1 MKAEHPHSA
10 KLTKIKKDFIID
22 KNSYPTTVGLRRVL
36 SCLTRSSSMNETA
49 KNEMRNYLSAAGFFV
64 FALSTLLIS
73 TYSLYQTLGVGGS
86 GITCSLLILLFG
98 ILLAVLGKRD
108 LTAITFL
115 MLGSTKLLLE
125 ITGMYLL
132 TSGNTDINNCINII
146 LLISLLILAFILLTA
161 KDKAKY
167 PLAVLV
173 GLQGISS
180 IIGHLMPSEIIGIVI
195 GYSHII
201 LTVIALYYAFA
212 CASERFKLPLSKTLT
227 ADQET
232 DFKKSASAL
241 GYLTIAAS
249 MAVWAFYYIFNASEI
264 VADIIYGLDGIY
276 ALLMILVGILLFTVA
291 KMRFTPVMFL
301 LAGALL
307 AVSSVIGDNFEF
319 ILGILFIV
327 LGIFAVLRTESRIL
341 PGLMFIIYGI
351 SYFIGPVAVGAGIT
365 ALAVIVNGLPAL
377 IALYLA
383 VATFSQKKLPLF

>member
-1 MKAEHPHSA
+1 
-10 KLTKIKKDFIID
+10 
-22 KNSYPTTVGLRRVL
+22 
-36 SCLTRSSSMNETA
+36 MNEIA

-64 FALSTLLIS
+64 FALSTLVVCTSFLLQQNGDVRMVVDI
-73 TYSLYQTLGVGGS
+73 V
-86 GITCSLLILLFG
+86 CSIFLLLFG

-115 MLGSTKLLLE
+115 MFGSIKLLMPTARIIRLE
-125 ITGMYLL
+125 TGGYSEFLFVNAILQICLVLLALILL
-132 TSGNTDINNCINII
+132 TS
-146 LLISLLILAFILLTA
+146 

-167 PLAVLV
+167 QLALIV
-173 GLQGISS
+173 GLQGLFGILGFFS
-180 IIGHLMPSEIIGIVI
+180 PSEILGSVM
-195 GYSHII
+195 GYSHLI
-201 LTVIALYYAFA
+201 LAVLALYLAFA
-212 CASERFKLPLSKTLT
+212 CASERFSLPLGKTLT

-249 MAVWAFYYIFNASEI
+249 MAVWAFFYIFNASDLI
-264 VADIIYGLDGIY
+264 ADIIYALDGVY
-276 ALLMILVGILLFTVA
+276 AILMILVGILLFAVA

-341 PGLMFIIYGI
+341 PGLMFVIYGI
-351 SYFIGPVAVGAGIT
+351 SYFIGPVAIGAGIT
-365 ALAVIVNGLPAL
+365 VLAVIVNGLPAL

>member
-1 MKAEHPHSA
+1 
-10 KLTKIKKDFIID
+10 
-22 KNSYPTTVGLRRVL
+22 
-36 SCLTRSSSMNETA
+36 
-49 KNEMRNYLSAAGFFV
+49 MRNYRSAAGFFV
-64 FALSTLLIS
+64 FALSTLLLCTDVLS
-73 TYSLYQTLGVGGS
+73 RVFEVGGS
-86 GITCSLLILLFG
+86 PTLFSVGVTCSLLILLFG
-98 ILLAVLGKRD
+98 ILLAILGKRD

-125 ITGMYLL
+125 VTGLYLM
-132 TSGNTDINNCINII
+132 TSGNMAELAFINII
-146 LLISLLILAFILLTA
+146 LQISLLILALILLTA

-167 PLAVLV
+167 PLAILV
-173 GLQGISS
+173 GLQGIST
-180 IIGHLMPSEIIGIVI
+180 IVGYLMPSEIIGIVI

-201 LTVIALYYAFA
+201 LAVLALYYALA
-212 CASERFKLPLSKTLT
+212 CASERISLPLGKTLT
-227 ADQET
+227 AEQET

-249 MAVWAFYYIFNASEI
+249 MAVWAFFHLFNASYL
-264 VADIIYGLDGIY
+264 VADIIYALDGVY
-276 ALLMILVGILLFTVA
+276 AILMILIGILLFAVA

-307 AVSSVIGDNFEF
+307 AVSSVIGDSFEF

-341 PGLMFIIYGI
+341 PGLMFVIYGI
-351 SYFIGPVAVGAGIT
+351 SYFISPVAVGAGIT
-365 ALAVIVNGLPAL
+365 VLAVIVNGLPAL

>member
-1 MKAEHPHSA
+1 
-10 KLTKIKKDFIID
+10 
-22 KNSYPTTVGLRRVL
+22 
-36 SCLTRSSSMNETA
+36 MNETA

-125 ITGMYLL
+125 ITGMDLL
-132 TSGNTDINNCINII
+132 TSGNTAELSFINII

-201 LTVIALYYAFA
+201 LAVLALYYALA
-212 CASERFKLPLSKTLT
+212 CASERFILPLGKTLS
-227 ADQET
+227 AEQET

-249 MAVWAFYYIFNASEI
+249 MAVWAFYYIFNSSDL
-264 VADIIYGLDGIY
+264 VADIIYALDGVY
-276 ALLMILVGILLFTVA
+276 AILMILVGILLFAVA

-307 AVSSVIGDNFEF
+307 AVSSVIGDSFEF

-341 PGLMFIIYGI
+341 PGLMFVIYGI
-351 SYFIGPVAVGAGIT
+351 SYFIGPVAIGAGIT
-365 ALAVIVNGLPAL
+365 ILAVIVNGLPAL

>member
-1 MKAEHPHSA
+1 
-10 KLTKIKKDFIID
+10 
-22 KNSYPTTVGLRRVL
+22 
-36 SCLTRSSSMNETA
+36 MNETA

-64 FALSTLLIS
+64 FALSSVIVSAQLLGKGTAGFFQAAQNADIILS
-73 TYSLYQTLGVGGS
+73 V
-86 GITCSLLILLFG
+86 LLLLVG

-108 LTAITFL
+108 LTAISFL
-115 MLGSTKLLLE
+115 MFGSLKL
-125 ITGMYLL
+125 
-132 TSGNTDINNCINII
+132 
-146 LLISLLILAFILLTA
+146 LLISLISPNLTPVLMDEVLFVCVILQSFFLILALILLSS

-167 PLAVLV
+167 PLAILV
-173 GLQGISS
+173 GLQGIST
-180 IIGHLMPSEIIGIVI
+180 IVGYLMPSEIIGIVI

-201 LTVIALYYAFA
+201 LAVLALYYALA
-212 CASERFKLPLSKTLT
+212 CASERFILPLGKTLS
-227 ADQET
+227 AEQET

-249 MAVWAFYYIFNASEI
+249 MAVWAFYYIFNSSDL
-264 VADIIYGLDGIY
+264 VADIIYALDGVY
-276 ALLMILVGILLFTVA
+276 AILMILVGILLFAVA

-307 AVSSVIGDNFEF
+307 AVSSVIGDSFEF

-365 ALAVIVNGLPAL
+365 ILAVIVNGLPAL

>member
-1 MKAEHPHSA
+1 
-10 KLTKIKKDFIID
+10 
-22 KNSYPTTVGLRRVL
+22 
-36 SCLTRSSSMNETA
+36 MNETA

-64 FALSTLLIS
+64 FALSALIEFAQFS
-73 TYSLYQTLGVGGS
+73 GGTIAGFFQTAQ
-86 GITCSLLILLFG
+86 IADILLSVFLLLAG

-108 LTAITFL
+108 LTAISFL
-115 MLGSTKLLLE
+115 MFGSIRLLMILPILTTKISVQQTE
-125 ITGMYLL
+125 VFFV
-132 TSGNTDINNCINII
+132 NVI
-146 LLISLLILAFILLTA
+146 LQSFFLILALVLLTA

-167 PLAVLV
+167 PLAILIGLEGIFNLV
-173 GLQGISS
+173 AYTILSNTS
-180 IIGHLMPSEIIGIVI
+180 AIVI
-195 GYSHII
+195 QYSRIP
-201 LTVIALYYAFA
+201 LAVLLLYFAFA
-212 CASERFKLPLSKTLT
+212 CASERLSLPLGKTLT
-227 ADQET
+227 AEQET

-249 MAVWAFYYIFNASEI
+249 MAVWAFYYLFNASEG
-264 VADIIYGLDGIY
+264 VAQLIYSADGVY
-276 ALLMILVGILLFTVA
+276 AILMILVGILLFAVA
-291 KMRFTPVMFL
+291 RMRFTPVMFL

-307 AVSSVIGDNFEF
+307 AVSSVIGDSFEF

>member
-1 MKAEHPHSA
+1 
-10 KLTKIKKDFIID
+10 
-22 KNSYPTTVGLRRVL
+22 
-36 SCLTRSSSMNETA
+36 MNETA

-64 FALSTLLIS
+64 FALSALIVSTATLSKTVATSIFDA
-73 TYSLYQTLGVGGS
+73 
-86 GITCSLLILLFG
+86 GIACSLLILLFG
-98 ILLAVLGKRD
+98 ILLVVLGKRD

-125 ITGMYLL
+125 ITGTHLL
-132 TSGNTDINNCINII
+132 SSGNMADLSFINVILQIFLII
-146 LLISLLILAFILLTA
+146 LALILLTA

-167 PLAVLV
+167 PLALLI
-173 GLQGISS
+173 GLEGICNLIGNFSS
-180 IIGHLMPSEIIGIVI
+180 VDLRMAIIGN
-195 GYSHII
+195 SHII
-201 LTVIALYYAFA
+201 IAVLVLYLAFA

-249 MAVWAFYYIFNASEI
+249 MAVWAFFYIFNVSDI
-264 VADIIYGLDGIY
+264 VAEIIY
-276 ALLMILVGILLFTVA
+276 ALDGVYAILMILVGILLFAVA

-319 ILGILFIV
+319 IIGILFIV
-327 LGIFAVLRTESRIL
+327 LGLFAVLRTESRIL
-341 PGLMFIIYGI
+341 PGLMFVIYGI
-351 SYFIGPVAVGAGIT
+351 SYFIVPVAAGAGIT
-365 ALAVIVNGLPAL
+365 VLAVIVNGLPAL

>member
-1 MKAEHPHSA
+1 
-10 KLTKIKKDFIID
+10 
-22 KNSYPTTVGLRRVL
+22 
-36 SCLTRSSSMNETA
+36 MNETA

-64 FALSTLLIS
+64 FVMSILLPCVFFLNPMAGVPITILTTPDIVCSTFL
-73 TYSLYQTLGVGGS
+73 
-86 GITCSLLILLFG
+86 LLFG

-115 MLGSTKLLLE
+115 MFGSIKLLM
-125 ITGMYLL
+125 T
-132 TSGNTDINNCINII
+132 TSRIIGGPAGGSDEVFFVNTVLQIF
-146 LLISLLILAFILLTA
+146 LLILALILLTA

-167 PLAVLV
+167 PLALLI
-173 GLQGISS
+173 GLQGIFYLT
-180 IIGHLMPSEIIGIVI
+180 GFFAPSNLTNMII
-195 GYSHII
+195 GYSDIVLI
-201 LTVIALYYAFA
+201 VLALYYAFA

-249 MAVWAFYYIFNASEI
+249 MAIWSFYYIFNASEI

-276 ALLMILVGILLFTVA
+276 ALLMILVGILLFAVA
-291 KMRFTPVMFL
+291 RMRFTPVMFL

-307 AVSSVIGDNFEF
+307 AVSSVIGDSFEF
-319 ILGILFIV
+319 IIGILFIV
-327 LGIFAVLRTESRIL
+327 LGLFAVLRTESRIL
-341 PGLMFIIYGI
+341 PGLMFVIYGI
-351 SYFIGPVAVGAGIT
+351 SYFIVPVAAGAGIT
-365 ALAVIVNGLPAL
+365 ILAVLVNGLPAL

>member
-1 MKAEHPHSA
+1 
-10 KLTKIKKDFIID
+10 
-22 KNSYPTTVGLRRVL
+22 
-36 SCLTRSSSMNETA
+36 MNEIA
-49 KNEMRNYLSAAGFFV
+49 KNEMRNYLSTAGFFV
-64 FALSTLLIS
+64 FALSTFVFCVTFLS
-73 TYSLYQTLGVGGS
+73 GTFGSNNSLVMGTDIV
-86 GITCSLLILLFG
+86 CSILLLLVS

-115 MLGSTKLLLE
+115 MFGSIKLLM
-125 ITGMYLL
+125 TT
-132 TSGNTDINNCINII
+132 TSLIGISAGDGVDFFFVNAALQIFII
-146 LLISLLILAFILLTA
+146 IMSLILLTA

-167 PLAVLV
+167 PLALII
-173 GLQGISS
+173 GLYGISIFIGS
-180 IIGHLMPSEIIGIVI
+180 ISHVNLMIPIPVYSQLIIAV
-195 GYSHII
+195 
-201 LTVIALYYAFA
+201 VALYYAFA
-212 CASERFKLPLSKTLT
+212 CASERIILPLGKTLT

-276 ALLMILVGILLFTVA
+276 ALLMILIGILLFAVA

-327 LGIFAVLRTESRIL
+327 IGIFAVLRTESRIL
-341 PGLMFIIYGI
+341 PGLMFVIYGI

-365 ALAVIVNGLPAL
+365 VLAVIVNGLPAL

>member
-1 MKAEHPHSA
+1 
-10 KLTKIKKDFIID
+10 
-22 KNSYPTTVGLRRVL
+22 
-36 SCLTRSSSMNETA
+36 MNEIA

-64 FALSTLLIS
+64 FALITLVVCTSFLS
-73 TYSLYQTLGVGGS
+73 HTTENSVSLVTGTQIV
-86 GITCSLLILLFG
+86 CSIFLLLVG

-108 LTAITFL
+108 LIAITFL
-115 MLGSTKLLLE
+115 MFGSIKLLMTTASL
-125 ITGMYLL
+125 IGI
-132 TSGNTDINNCINII
+132 SAGDNVDFFFVNAI
-146 LLISLLILAFILLTA
+146 LQIFLLILALILLTA

-167 PLAVLV
+167 LLALLI
-173 GLQGISS
+173 GLQGVFN
-180 IIGHLMPSEIIGIVI
+180 IIGFLSPANLMSVI
-195 GYSHII
+195 LGYSHII
-201 LTVIALYYAFA
+201 LAVIALYYALA
-212 CASERFKLPLSKTLT
+212 CASERFILPLGKTLT

-241 GYLTIAAS
+241 GYLTISAS
-249 MAVWAFYYIFNASEI
+249 MAVWAFFYIFNVSDI
-264 VADIIYGLDGIY
+264 VSNIIY
-276 ALLMILVGILLFTVA
+276 ALDGVYAILMILVGILLFAVA
-291 KMRFTPVMFL
+291 KMRFTPVMFML
-301 LAGALL
+301 VGALL

-365 ALAVIVNGLPAL
+365 VLAVIVNGLPAL

>member
-1 MKAEHPHSA
+1 
-10 KLTKIKKDFIID
+10 
-22 KNSYPTTVGLRRVL
+22 
-36 SCLTRSSSMNETA
+36 MNEIA

-64 FALSTLLIS
+64 FALSTFVFCVTFLSETFESNIS
-73 TYSLYQTLGVGGS
+73 LVMGTDIV
-86 GITCSLLILLFG
+86 CSILLLLVS

-115 MLGSTKLLLE
+115 MFGSIKLLM
-125 ITGMYLL
+125 TT
-132 TSGNTDINNCINII
+132 TSLIGYSAGDRVDFFLVNAALQIFIII
-146 LLISLLILAFILLTA
+146 LSLILLTA

-167 PLAVLV
+167 PLALII
-173 GLQGISS
+173 GLYGISNFIGS
-180 IIGHLMPSEIIGIVI
+180 ISPVNPMIPIHVYSQLIIAV
-195 GYSHII
+195 
-201 LTVIALYYAFA
+201 VALYYAFA
-212 CASERFKLPLSKTLT
+212 CASERIILPLGKTLT

-249 MAVWAFYYIFNASEI
+249 MAAWAFFYIFNASDL
-264 VADIIYGLDGIY
+264 VADIIYALDGVY
-276 ALLMILVGILLFTVA
+276 AILMILVGVLLFAVA

-307 AVSSVIGDNFEF
+307 AVSSVIGDSFEF

-341 PGLMFIIYGI
+341 PGLMFVIYGI

-365 ALAVIVNGLPAL
+365 VLAVIVNGLPAL